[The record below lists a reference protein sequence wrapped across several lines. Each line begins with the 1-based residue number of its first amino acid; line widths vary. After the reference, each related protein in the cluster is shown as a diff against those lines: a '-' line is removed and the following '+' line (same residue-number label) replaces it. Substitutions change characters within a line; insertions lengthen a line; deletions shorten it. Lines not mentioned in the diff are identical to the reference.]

1 MSPKQSKFQDWY
13 SSPSGQ
19 KYVGIFYSL
28 GASVVIIGALF
39 KILHWPGASQV
50 LMVGMITEALLF
62 AIGIFEKPHKAYH
75 WENVFPILTQEDVEP
90 MNFTLDGKI
99 GGMGGNAAGVAGP
112 AVDWTSVG

>member
-62 AIGIFEKPHKAYH
+62 AIGIFEKPHKTYH

-99 GGMGGNAAGVAGP
+99 GGMGGGSGVA
-112 AVDWTSVG
+112 